1 MKIKKSSLTFSAVG
15 LVGSLLVVLYLVFNM
30 PNLTELIVVF
40 GLITLANT
48 YFLVDGI
55 VKKIDEISEASIDKQ
70 SELVK
75 VEKGI
80 YSVAK
85 REESTSTKQHNALV
99 AQIEQ
104 LKAEN
109 QRLNTELIQQQKL
122 CTKILINKAQENH
135 NKTLNSSDRISK
147 LLVQLNGSAGNASKE
162 TLEVLEEINKT
173 LDTYYNDNQD
183 IVRRMRAN

>member
-70 SELVK
+70 TELVK

-104 LKAEN
+104 LNFGRCGRK
-109 QRLNTELIQQQKL
+109 
-122 CTKILINKAQENH
+122 
-135 NKTLNSSDRISK
+135 
-147 LLVQLNGSAGNASKE
+147 
-162 TLEVLEEINKT
+162 
-173 LDTYYNDNQD
+173 
-183 IVRRMRAN
+183 